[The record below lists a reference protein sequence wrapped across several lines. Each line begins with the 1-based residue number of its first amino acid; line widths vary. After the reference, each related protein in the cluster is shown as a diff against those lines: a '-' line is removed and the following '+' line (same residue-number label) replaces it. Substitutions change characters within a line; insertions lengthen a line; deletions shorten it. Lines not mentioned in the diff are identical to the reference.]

1 MIALE
6 NLKTG
11 IRINEICPGFTN
23 TPMLINGLKGDE
35 KLKAMID
42 RSMPLGRTASP
53 EEIAGVAHFLA
64 TPSASYIH
72 GQSIVVDSGVSV
84 LSSIP
89 NVVSCY

>member
-1 MIALE
+1 MLSDCVVALE
-6 NLKTG
+6 NRSTG
-11 IRINEICPGFTN
+11 VRINEVCPGFTN
-23 TPMLINGLKGDE
+23 TPMLVNGLKGDE

-53 EEIAGVAHFLA
+53 EEIAGVAYFLA

-84 LSSIP
+84 AVLP
-89 NVVSCY
+89 